1 MKTATVTKGRLSGT
15 DKVRETMMQMILTAI
30 AEGNLRMGTETME
43 HNSELKSA
51 MNRVCRLGEELSNTL
66 NDSEKELLEKLEDSY
81 AEATQSDSQQSFIN
95 GFRLGALVIMEVF
108 AGRDGLVLG
117 NVEG

>member
-1 MKTATVTKGRLSGT
+1 
-15 DKVRETMMQMILTAI
+15 MMQTILTAI

-43 HNSELKSA
+43 PNSELERA
-51 MNRVCRLGEELSNTL
+51 VNRVCRLEAELSAIL
-66 NDSEKELLEKLEDSY
+66 NDSGKELLEKLDDS
-81 AEATQSDSQQSFIN
+81 QSEVSQSSSQQSFIN

>member
-1 MKTATVTKGRLSGT
+1 
-15 DKVRETMMQMILTAI
+15 MMQTILTAI

-43 HNSELKSA
+43 HNSELKNA
-51 MNRVCRLGEELSNTL
+51 MKQVCRLEEELSATL
-66 NDSEKELLEKLEDSY
+66 NDPEKELLEKLMDSHE
-81 AEATQSDSQQSFIN
+81 EANQSDSQRCFIN

-117 NVEG
+117 NEEG

>member
-1 MKTATVTKGRLSGT
+1 
-15 DKVRETMMQMILTAI
+15 MMQMILTAI

-43 HNSELKSA
+43 HNSELKNA

-81 AEATQSDSQQSFIN
+81 AEAIQSDSQQSFIN
-95 GFRLGALVIMEVF
+95 GPESVKLSCFLQELLRIDVIHCF
-108 AGRDGLVLG
+108 ASNSSTQFLFVA
-117 NVEG
+117 

>member
-1 MKTATVTKGRLSGT
+1 
-15 DKVRETMMQMILTAI
+15 
-30 AEGNLRMGTETME
+30 MGTETME
-43 HNSELKSA
+43 HNSELKNA

>member
-1 MKTATVTKGRLSGT
+1 
-15 DKVRETMMQMILTAI
+15 MQTILTAI
-30 AEGNLRMGTETME
+30 AEGNLRMGMETME

-51 MNRVCRLGEELSNTL
+51 MNRVCRLEEELSKSL
-66 NDSEKELLEKLEDSY
+66 NDSEKELLEKLDDSQS
-81 AEATQSDSQQSFIN
+81 EVNQSDSQQSFIN

-108 AGRDGLVLG
+108 AGRDGLVLS

>member
-1 MKTATVTKGRLSGT
+1 
-15 DKVRETMMQMILTAI
+15 MMQMILTAI

-43 HNSELKSA
+43 HNSELERA
-51 MNRVCRLGEELSNTL
+51 VNRVCRLEAELSAIL
-66 NDSEKELLEKLEDSY
+66 NDSGKELLEKLDDS
-81 AEATQSDSQQSFIN
+81 QSEVSQSNSQQSFIN

>member
-1 MKTATVTKGRLSGT
+1 MVHDADDFDSHSRRQPPHGYRNDRTQFRIEKCNETGVQTGRRTS
-15 DKVRETMMQMILTAI
+15 K
-30 AEGNLRMGTETME
+30 
-43 HNSELKSA
+43 
-51 MNRVCRLGEELSNTL
+51 TL

-81 AEATQSDSQQSFIN
+81 AEAIQSDSQQSFIN
-95 GFRLGALVIMEVF
+95 GFRLGALVIVEVF

>member
-1 MKTATVTKGRLSGT
+1 
-15 DKVRETMMQMILTAI
+15 
-30 AEGNLRMGTETME
+30 ME
-43 HNSELKSA
+43 HNSELKNA

>member
-1 MKTATVTKGRLSGT
+1 
-15 DKVRETMMQMILTAI
+15 MMQTILTAI

-43 HNSELKSA
+43 YNSELKNA
-51 MNRVCRLGEELSNTL
+51 MKRVCRLEEELSAPL
-66 NDSEKELLEKLEDSY
+66 NDSEKELLEKLRDSHE
-81 AEATQSDSQQSFIN
+81 EANQSDSQRCFIN

-117 NVEG
+117 NEEG

>member
-1 MKTATVTKGRLSGT
+1 
-15 DKVRETMMQMILTAI
+15 MMQMILTAI
-30 AEGNLRMGTETME
+30 AEGNLRMGMETME
-43 HNSELKSA
+43 HNLELKNA
-51 MNRVCRLGEELSNTL
+51 MKRVCRLEFSEIPYVKEM
-66 NDSEKELLEKLEDSY
+66 EKELLEKLGDSQ
-81 AEATQSDSQQSFIN
+81 AEANQSDSQQSFIN

>member
-1 MKTATVTKGRLSGT
+1 
-15 DKVRETMMQMILTAI
+15 MMQMILTAI

-43 HNSELKSA
+43 HNSELKNA
-51 MNRVCRLGEELSNTL
+51 MNRVCRLGEELSNTQK
-66 NDSEKELLEKLEDSY
+66 EKKKELLEKLEDSY

>member
-1 MKTATVTKGRLSGT
+1 
-15 DKVRETMMQMILTAI
+15 MMQTILTAI
-30 AEGNLRMGTETME
+30 AEGNLRMGMETME

-51 MNRVCRLGEELSNTL
+51 MKRVCRLEEELSATL
-66 NDSEKELLEKLEDSY
+66 NDSEKELLEKLGDSQ
-81 AEATQSDSQQSFIN
+81 AEASQSDSQQSFIN

-117 NVEG
+117 YVEED

>member
-1 MKTATVTKGRLSGT
+1 
-15 DKVRETMMQMILTAI
+15 MMQMILTAI

-66 NDSEKELLEKLEDSY
+66 NDSEKELLENWKIPMQKQPK
-81 AEATQSDSQQSFIN
+81 AIPN
-95 GFRLGALVIMEVF
+95 RALLMVF
-108 AGRDGLVLG
+108 VW
-117 NVEG
+117 VHW

>member
-1 MKTATVTKGRLSGT
+1 
-15 DKVRETMMQMILTAI
+15 MMQMILTAI

-43 HNSELKSA
+43 HNSELKNA

-108 AGRDGLVLG
+108 AGRDSLVLG